1 MNAIVTSAWKTQRGH
16 IAHAMV
22 DENGVGLP
30 VLTYTAVYGGLS
42 WPSFDSPAYHCI
54 LGEEFAGSKDGEV
67 IRGKLRLLAESESE
81 GISID
86 GFFARVTAD
95 ATHLHCDTIFAAM
108 DESKY
113 ADFTAAYGNYCFEHR
128 VHFGRL
134 ERAPFE
140 KEFMVGAAMIKDWAG
155 SGRLDLPVD
164 SLVYQQLKGISR
176 SDLGEQPEIRFYAIN
191 ALRFAV
197 AGFHTHKPSRPRSKR
212 RRRRGA
218 MVI

>member
-1 MNAIVTSAWKTQRGH
+1 MKSIVTRAWKNPRGH

-22 DENGVGLP
+22 DENGVGMP
-30 VLTYTAVYGGLS
+30 VLSYTAVYGGLS
-42 WPSFDSPAYHCI
+42 WPSSESLAYHCI
-54 LGEEFAGSKDGEV
+54 LGEAFAGSKDGEI

-95 ATHLHCDTIFAAM
+95 AIHLHCDTIFAAM

-113 ADFTAAYGNYCFEHR
+113 ADFTAVYGNYCFEHR

-140 KEFMVGAAMIKDWAG
+140 KDFIVGVSLIQQWIG

-164 SLVYQQLKGISR
+164 SIVYQQLKSISR
-176 SDLGEQPEIRFYAIN
+176 SDLGEQPETRFHAIN

-212 RRRRGA
+212 IRRRGA
-218 MVI
+218 MII